1 MVHTVHFTI
10 IAEWKVLD
18 AKCAVRLLIKVQCHI
33 FLIFFKFKFEYI
45 TIYNINRERHKPK
58 IQEK

>member
-33 FLIFFKFKFEYI
+33 FF
-45 TIYNINRERHKPK
+45 RHKPK
-58 IQEK
+58 IQEE